1 MLIKSEIPMELP
13 RLPGILRAES
23 AVLNRM
29 IGNTVKIHFDEHCLE
44 GTIVAM
50 ERVSGGYVCTTEIE
64 DGSIGVNN

>member
-29 IGNTVKIHFDEHCLE
+29 IGNVVKIHFDYHCLE
-44 GTIVAM
+44 GTIVNM
-50 ERVSGGYVCTTEIE
+50 ERANGGYICTTEIE
-64 DGSIGVNN
+64 DGSIGIVN